1 MEFLTYFS
9 NVFTF
14 TNLLILLLGTVGGLL
29 MGAAPGLSPTM
40 AVALLIPFTFKM
52 SPEQGLI
59 MLGAVYTSTVA
70 GGAISA
76 ILLKIPGGST
86 CKHCYSDG
94 WISYGSSRQT

>member
-1 MEFLTYFS
+1 MEFLGYFS

-76 ILLKIPGGST
+76 ILLKIPGAPANIATVMEIGRA
-86 CKHCYSDG
+86 HV
-94 WISYGSSRQT
+94 